1 MAECN
6 IHIAIIEPSHMIYE
20 GLSNI
25 LLKGNPHGRILR
37 FENLDE
43 LKEYRDKNCLEVI
56 IVNPAIIMGDPGA
69 LGTVKKHFH
78 KAQWVALVASVF
90 SDTLLNLFD
99 ARIQVTDT
107 PGSISRTIARLTE
120 EDCICADDS
129 PGEELSEREKQVL
142 IKLVH
147 GLSNKE
153 IADKL
158 HISTHTVISH
168 RKNISHKAGI
178 KSLSGLTI
186 YAITQNIVSMNDIQ
200 SGG

>member
-1 MAECN
+1 MSECN

-20 GLSNI
+20 GLSHI
-25 LLKGNPHGRILR
+25 LLKGNPHSRILR

-43 LKEYRDKNCLEVI
+43 LKEYRHKDSLEVI

-69 LGTVKKHFH
+69 LGTVKKHFP
-78 KAQWVALVASVF
+78 KAQWVALVTSVF
-90 SDTLLNLFD
+90 SDSLLKLFD
-99 ARIQVTDT
+99 ARIQITDT
-107 PGSISRTIARLTE
+107 SGGINSTIARMTKE
-120 EDCICADDS
+120 NCICADDT
-129 PGEELSEREKQVL
+129 PGEELTEREKQVL
-142 IKLVH
+142 IELVH

-186 YAITQNIVSMNDIQ
+186 YAITQHIISMQDIQ
-200 SGG
+200 PGS